1 MGWSVSLMFKAFDK
15 DNDGMLTLAEFTE
28 GVNLILDISPVIL
41 TKIFGFMDVLKIGMI
56 DP

>member
-1 MGWSVSLMFKAFDK
+1 MFKAFDK